1 MEADSVH
8 KQDGL
13 TIKCYRDDDPM
24 NPRTEWDNLSTMVC
38 WNRNYSL
45 GDEPYHRWTDEYSP
59 RHLFEDLANQTL
71 DKLGEER
78 ELADDSDA
86 DLRAIF
92 EEAFVVLPLYL
103 YDHSGITMNTGGFD
117 CPWDSGQVGFI
128 YANIEKML
136 DELGIKET
144 DPEKVKARIEKALVD
159 EVKTYDD
166 YLTGAVYCY
175 VIEDD
180 EGNHLDSCGGYFG
193 WPYDYMLNEAKDS
206 AKRIAADL
214 CEVAGGI

>member
-1 MEADSVH
+1 MEPDSVH
-8 KQDGL
+8 KQNGL

-24 NPRTEWDNLSTMVC
+24 NPRTEWDNLGTMVC
-38 WNRNYSL
+38 WHRNYHL
-45 GDEPYHRWTDEYSP
+45 GDEPYHRNTGEYSP

-71 DKLGEER
+71 EKLGEER
-78 ELADDSDA
+78 ELDDDSDA

-92 EEAFVVLPLYL
+92 EEAFVILPLYL
-103 YDHSGITMNTGGFD
+103 YDHSGITMNTGGFH
-117 CPWDSGQVGFI
+117 CPWDSGQVGYI
-128 YANIEKML
+128 YANIDKMI

-144 DPEKVKARIEKALVD
+144 DPEKIKERIADALVS

-166 YLTGAVYCY
+166 YLTGAVYSY
-175 VIEDD
+175 VVEDD